1 MVFQKKR
8 YISRKGVQRKWKRTH
23 SMSSQKEFIWFETNN
38 KTLVQEL
45 CVYESSKVLQD
56 YN

>member
-8 YISRKGVQRKWKRTH
+8 YISSKGVQRKWKRTL